1 MKITEKLGLKKPE
14 PSDTFDIQDLNDNA
28 DILDKLWEI
37 VYPVGAIYMSASAVS
52 PQDLFGGTWV
62 KIEDRFLLS
71 AGDSYVAGDMGGA
84 ATHTLTVDEIP
95 SHDGHLYSNTNST
108 IGGTAGYYL
117 ASSTLTS
124 YGSYGRGWSI
134 HDGNE
139 AHPAGFNKGGGAAHN
154 NMPPYLVVYM
164 WERTA

>member
-14 PSDTFDIQDLNDNA
+14 PSDTFDVQDFNDNA

-37 VYPVGAIYMSASAVS
+37 IYPVGAVYISTNAAS

-62 KIEDRFLLS
+62 QLENRFLLS
-71 AGDSYVAGDMGGA
+71 AGSSYIAGNTGGS
-84 ATHTLTVDEIP
+84 ATHTLTVNEIP
-95 SHDGHLYSNTNST
+95 SHSHPIAYATDWSGAANVAGYSVTANPPGKRLGTSNT
-108 IGGTAGYYL
+108 
-117 ASSTLTS
+117 
-124 YGSYGRGWSI
+124 
-134 HDGNE
+134 
-139 AHPAGFNKGGGAAHN
+139 GGGAAHN